1 MRHHDVASTLVQ
13 HCFKVVCPLRERE
26 REGERERG
34 GGASSCWKNDTFVT
48 HSWGSLKYDKGLI

>member
-13 HCFKVVCPLRERE
+13 HCIKVVCPLRERE
-26 REGERERG
+26 REGGRG
-34 GGASSCWKNDTFVT
+34 HPVVGKNDTFVT